1 MADPAATIRQ
11 SQLLGR
17 LVLDR
22 ATTETLG
29 RVASLWVDPRA
40 ARVLGLTVR
49 SGQLPLG
56 GVLRAC
62 SWSQVAAI
70 GDDSV
75 LIDGAAGD
83 RLQQPE
89 GAFDLIGHEVWTDAG
104 NRIGTVVDF
113 ELDVVEGRVRRY
125 VFRREAGAET
135 GYAIDPA
142 AAISGGPK
150 RLLVQAAAAEAAEPL
165 SLAAE
170 SWGVALSSM
179 QASVQ
184 TTLRQVQ
191 EKTKPIAETA
201 RSRFADFA
209 KEARD
214 RARNLADTARNRA
227 TELADTVRDRTDR
240 MVAESQQPVAT
251 RPAGDL
257 PAARDGAIDDPSG
270 DLIDDPIDAWDEEPP
285 AIDTAARP
293 VDGDGDSQPGDR

>member
-1 MADPAATIRQ
+1 MAASAATIRQ

-56 GVLRAC
+56 STLRAC
-62 SWSQVAAI
+62 GWSQVAAI

-75 LIDGAAGD
+75 LIDGTAAD

-89 GAFDLIGHEVWTDAG
+89 GAFDLIGHELWTDAG
-104 NRIGTVVDF
+104 NRIGTLVDF
-113 ELDVVEGRVRRY
+113 ELDLVDGRVRRY
-125 VFRREAGAET
+125 LFRREAVAEM

-142 AAISGGPK
+142 AVISGGPK
-150 RLLVQAAAAEAAEPL
+150 RLLVQAAAAEAAEPV

-170 SWGVALSSM
+170 SWGAALSSV

-201 RSRFADFA
+201 RSRFVDLA

-214 RARNLADTARNRA
+214 RAKNLANTARSRA
-227 TELADTVRDRTDR
+227 TELADTVRDRIGSD
-240 MVAESQQPVAT
+240 AQQPAAT

-257 PAARDGAIDDPSG
+257 PAGRDGVADPV
-270 DLIDDPIDAWDEEPP
+270 DLDDDPIDAWDEEPP

-293 VDGDGDSQPGDR
+293 VDPDSPPVDQ

>member
-1 MADPAATIRQ
+1 MAASAATIRQ

-40 ARVLGLTVR
+40 ARVLGLTLR

-56 GVLRAC
+56 GTLRAC
-62 SWSQVAAI
+62 GWSQVAAI

-75 LIDGAAGD
+75 LLDGTVGD

-104 NRIGTVVDF
+104 NRIGTLVDF
-113 ELDVVEGRVRRY
+113 ELDLTDGRVRRY
-125 VFRREAGAET
+125 VFRRESAAET
-135 GYAIDPA
+135 GYAIDPS

-150 RLLVQAAAAEAAEPL
+150 RLLVQAAAAEAAEPV

-170 SWGVALSSM
+170 SWGVALSSV

-201 RSRFADFA
+201 RSRFVDLA

-214 RARNLADTARNRA
+214 RAKTLAETARSRA

-240 MVAESQQPVAT
+240 IVSDAQQAPAT

-257 PAARDGAIDDPSG
+257 PAARDGMADPEA
-270 DLIDDPIDAWDEEPP
+270 IDDPIDAWDDEPP

-293 VDGDGDSQPGDR
+293 VDPDAPPVDR